1 MEYKRQPITADQL
14 EFLTKDCRKII
25 NDYIKKHNMSVHG
38 FAKLCGVHP
47 NQMYLFLKLPLL
59 SI

>member
-47 NQMYLFLKLPLL
+47 NQMYLFL
-59 SI
+59 I